1 MAAEQDASRLDD
13 AARAGWLYF
22 IAGNTQDE
30 IARKLNVSRQTA
42 QRLVSLAVT
51 EKLVTFRLQHPIAAC
66 MELAQ
71 RLAERFGL
79 THCEVAPADSQ
90 ATSSVL
96 GIAELAAAFLESRLR
111 GGHHMIVGLGT
122 GRAMRA
128 AVDQMPRMA
137 CPNHQLVSLVGNIA
151 PDGSATFFDVL
162 SKLADLTQARHYPM
176 PLPVFCAS
184 EEERAQLLALD
195 PVRKVHHL
203 AEQADLLMV
212 GLGQVSRSAPLHQDG
227 FISSEELFQLMRHG
241 AVGEIASWCFD
252 AGGEVLDIA
261 TNLRTTSVPLRHR
274 PPRPVVAVAMGEEKV
289 KAIRAALAGELITGL
304 ITNETT
310 AEALLA

>member
-1 MAAEQDASRLDD
+1 MASEQESSRLDD

-42 QRLVSLAVT
+42 QRLVSLAVS

-71 RLAERFGL
+71 RLTDAYEL
-79 THCEVAPADSQ
+79 EHCEVAPTDPASG
-90 ATSSVL
+90 SSTV
-96 GIAELAAAFLESRLR
+96 GIAELAAAFLETRLR
-111 GGHHMIVGLGT
+111 SSQHMIVGLGT

-128 AVDQMPRMA
+128 AVDQMPRMS
-137 CPNHQLVSLVGNIA
+137 CPTHQLVSLVGNIA

-184 EEERAQLLALD
+184 EAERAQLLALE
-195 PVRKVHHL
+195 PVRKVHGL
-203 AEQADLLMV
+203 AAQADLIMI

-227 FISSEELFQLMRHG
+227 FISGEELFQLMRHG
-241 AVGEIASWCFD
+241 AVGEIASWAFD
-252 AGGEVLDIA
+252 AVGNILDIG
-261 TNLRTTSVPLRHR
+261 TNRRTTSVPVVSRAA
-274 PPRPVVAVAMGEEKV
+274 RPVVAVALGEEKV
-289 KAIRAALAGELITGL
+289 NAIRAALVGRLINGL
-304 ITNETT
+304 ITNEAT
-310 AEALLA
+310 AAALLP

>member
-1 MAAEQDASRLDD
+1 MASDQDNSRLDD

-42 QRLVSLAVT
+42 QRLVSLAVS

-71 RLAERFGL
+71 RLADRFGL
-79 THCEVAPADSQ
+79 THCEVAPADAQS
-90 ATSSVL
+90 ASSVL

-111 GGHHMIVGLGT
+111 SGQHMIVGLGT

-128 AVDQMPRMA
+128 AVDQMPRMS

-184 EEERAQLLALD
+184 AEERAQLLALD
-195 PVRKVHHL
+195 PVRKVHSL
-203 AEQADLLMV
+203 AEQADLMLV

-252 AGGEVLDIA
+252 ADGQVLDIA

-289 KAIRAALAGELITGL
+289 SAIRAALRAQLVTGL

-310 AEALLA
+310 AAALLA